1 MNEQNLYK
9 LTFSNENGVFVS
21 LVVSVN
27 PLLTE
32 NQSLLLIARE
42 VASNYCEDN
51 HFLYSEGFITEM
63 LNGATIRLL
72 GKFRPMDGIEGLDFD
87 ILSFNKTK
95 YWHI

>member
-51 HFLYSEGFITEM
+51 HFLYSEEFVTEM